1 MYYVI
6 IAITIAVVC
15 AIVFGIRKLIGKA
28 NSETNIST
36 NMITAGISLLVSAFP
51 GTKETVLSIIGK
63 LVDAPQ
69 EVSTDY
75 AALICGAIL
84 IIGGIAYR
92 INIKDRIFVL
102 NMFGIPVQREISDE
116 GNIKDLHLADFK
128 VKEILV
134 DFVDVFD
141 VHMTD
146 KINTIIVKKI
156 NKVCTAFFNRSKDYK
171 SCFTGMAPIPYT
183 ILAGTFLS
191 GGKVRRFFEY
201 RRIDSRYY
209 ELKRKSRKHYDEL
222 SMELPGTLHQSLK
235 EIVVSLSVT
244 KKINKNDLVQFQGK
258 DIVEISLPTPADNI
272 IETIKQLDEYTTYIL
287 NEIEGLKNSYPNLK
301 KIHFVAS
308 IPSCLSL
315 ELGKKFALN
324 SHRLSQIISYH
335 FVNTENPKYPFGI
348 IVADG
353 NAENIG
359 KLVN

>member
-6 IAITIAVVC
+6 IAIGIVVLCAVVLG
-15 AIVFGIRKLIGKA
+15 VRKLIGKA
-28 NSETNIST
+28 NSETNISA
-36 NMITAGISLLVSAFP
+36 NMITAGISLSVSAFP
-51 GTKETVLSIIGK
+51 GPKETILSIIGQ
-63 LVDAPQ
+63 LVNAPQ
-69 EVSTDY
+69 EASTDY
-75 AALICGAIL
+75 AAIICGAIL
-84 IIGGIAYR
+84 IGVGIVYGV
-92 INIKDRIFVL
+92 NIKDRIFVL

-134 DFVDVFD
+134 DFVDVFN

-146 KINTIIVKKI
+146 EIDGTIVKKI

-201 RRIDSRYY
+201 RRSDSKYY
-209 ELKRKSRKHYDEL
+209 ELKAKSRNHYDSL
-222 SMELPGTLHQSLK
+222 AVELPSTIHPDLK

-244 KKINKNDLVQFQGK
+244 KKVQKNDLVQFQGK
-258 DIVEISLPTPADNI
+258 DIVEIGLSAPADNI
-272 IETIKQLDEYTTYIL
+272 IETIKQLDEYTTYVL
-287 NEIEGLKNSYPNLK
+287 DEMEGLKNTYPDLE

-308 IPSCLSL
+308 IPSCLSM

-348 IVADG
+348 VVSHG
-353 NAENIG
+353 NTGNIG
-359 KLVN
+359 KLIK